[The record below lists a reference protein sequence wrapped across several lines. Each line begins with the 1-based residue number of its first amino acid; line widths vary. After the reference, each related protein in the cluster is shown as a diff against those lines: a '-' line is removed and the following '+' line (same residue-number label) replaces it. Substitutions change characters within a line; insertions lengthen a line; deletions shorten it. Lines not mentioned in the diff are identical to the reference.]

1 MRLGRKSKTP
11 ESSVMSALRDWLGWK
26 GWMIVRNQQSMG
38 SQPGVPDLTVIRE
51 GRVLWIEVKRPKV
64 LGESGKMIA
73 EGELSGAQA
82 RFRDD
87 LLRHKGE
94 FVLARSVED
103 LERYLDPQAAQ
114 LERMQVGG

>member
-1 MRLGRKSKTP
+1 MRLGKKARTP

-26 GWMIVRNQQSMG
+26 GWMIVRNQQSLG

-51 GRVLWIEVKRPKV
+51 GRTLWIEVKRPRL
-64 LGESGKMIA
+64 LGETGKAIA

-87 LLRHKGE
+87 LLWHKGE
-94 FVLARSVED
+94 FVLCRSVED
-103 LERYLDPQAAQ
+103 LEAYLNPQAAK